1 MEVAAR
7 RGFRTAMRAV
17 ALRAGHARFELMLLA
32 LLGATIAAVVWQDAI
47 LQRTVTLTPE
57 TVVQLSR
64 MPHTDKTLNG
74 NSTAAEK
81 TPFVW
86 SCTLRQGFDYPY
98 CGYEIFLGHNR
109 SEKGLNLA
117 NLKSLTMT
125 MTYRGPSKSF
135 RVYLKNF
142 DKRYAT
148 NVVDD
153 SPKINR
159 VEDEIPSG
167 REVTVAFDVADFGVA
182 DWWLFK
188 HKLPPDLSHP
198 QFDNITSI
206 DVQTGTDNALGRHE
220 FKVRE
225 IVIRKAILSDAQWYL
240 SLLGGWVMLIGAYL
254 GYRFHT
260 LHTEI
265 ARRRE
270 MQALALA
277 QAEEAE
283 AAARQDHL
291 TKVLN
296 RRGVAEQFADLA
308 RSPSGKGSLGVI
320 LIDID
325 RFKTLNDSFGHGYGD
340 DVLSTI
346 ATLLRRNVRPDDTV
360 GRWGGEEFLV
370 LCPAIDQLD
379 AQRVA
384 EKLRR
389 RIEHYHFGDCEK
401 VTVSLGVHWVETL
414 ENDLPGLV
422 SRADIALYSA
432 KRAGRNC
439 ARMYR
444 PGMAKAAA

>member
-1 MEVAAR
+1 M
-7 RGFRTAMRAV
+7 GFALRQGFQSAMRA
-17 ALRAGHARFELMLLA
+17 AGQRAAHAKSELVLLA
-32 LLGATIAAVVWQDAI
+32 LLGATIAAVIWQDVI
-47 LQRTVTLTPE
+47 LQRTITLTPE
-57 TVVQLSR
+57 TIVQLSR
-64 MPHTDKTLNG
+64 MPHTDKSLNG

-86 SCTLRQGFDYPY
+86 SCTLRKGFDYPY
-98 CGYEIFLGHNR
+98 CGYEIFLGPNR
-109 SEKGLNLA
+109 SEKGLDLT
-117 NLKSLTMT
+117 NLKSLTLT
-125 MTYRGPSKSF
+125 LTYRGPSKSF
-135 RVYLKNF
+135 RIYLKNF

-159 VEDEIPSG
+159 VEDEVPSG
-167 REVTVAFDVADFGVA
+167 REVTVAFEAADFGVA

-188 HKLPPDLSHP
+188 HKLPPNLSHP
-198 QFDNITSI
+198 QFDNVTSI
-206 DVQTGTDNALGRHE
+206 DVQTGTDNALGRHD
-220 FKVRE
+220 FTVRQ
-225 IVIRKAILSDAQWYL
+225 IVIRKAIMGDAQWYL
-240 SLLGGWVMLIGAYL
+240 SLLGAWVVMIGAYL
-254 GYRFHT
+254 AYRFRT
-260 LHTEI
+260 LRTEI

-296 RRGVAEQFADLA
+296 RRGIAERFEEYAGA
-308 RSPSGKGSLGVI
+308 PGKNALGVI

-325 RFKTLNDSFGHGYGD
+325 RFKSLNDSFGHGYGD

-346 ATLLRRNVRPDDTV
+346 ATLIRRNVRPDDTV

-401 VTVSLGVHWVETL
+401 VTVSLGVHWVEVL
-414 ENDLPGLV
+414 DSDLPGLV
-422 SRADIALYSA
+422 SLADIALYSA